1 MSRLAPQMRPWNIR
15 HHQVQCAAE
24 LLDVCSIKPRRLSCL
39 SISSM
44 KLDDED
50 AEEVATAEARRGKPY
65 VARAYKQGN
74 ASATWK
80 QTSPI
85 LWRLMGRS

>member
-1 MSRLAPQMRPWNIR
+1 MSRLAPQMRPWNIP
-15 HHQVQCAAE
+15 AE
-24 LLDVCSIKPRRLSCL
+24 LLDVCSIEPRHLSFL

-50 AEEVATAEARRGKPY
+50 AEDVATDEARCGKPY

-74 ASATWK
+74 ASATSK

-85 LWRLMGRS
+85 LWILMGRS